1 MKKYRVLIH
10 DTVYGSWDIKAENAF
25 EAGEIADDRLAEG
38 DTSWRVEG
46 SGDCGV
52 DDVEEITS
60 TT

>member
-1 MKKYRVLIH
+1 MKKYRVFIH
-10 DTVYGSWDIKAENAF
+10 DTVYGSWDIKSEDAF

-38 DTSWRVEG
+38 DISWRVEG
-46 SGDCGV
+46 RGHCRV